1 MALNI
6 NITRDVKGVFFFFT
20 ETCVIKM
27 FKRWEGVG
35 GGGAE

>member
-6 NITRDVKGVFFFFT
+6 NITRDVKGFFFFT

>member
-6 NITRDVKGVFFFFT
+6 NITGDVKGIFFT
-20 ETCVIKM
+20 ETCVIKI